1 MSAVRP
7 PGEGR
12 KLNMVLSLSQS
23 CQNGVHSFEPR
34 LATDSTTMASDP
46 GNEQPLDIT
55 TLLTSEER
63 YRAFVRNSS
72 EAIWRFEIDTPLDT
86 SLPVNEQVRRM
97 FESAWLAECNEAMAR
112 MYGFTAPQ
120 EIIGTRLTELMPS
133 EDPENVEYLTR
144 FVESGYRLVDIESH
158 ERDRHGRPKFFLN
171 NLTGIVEGNR
181 LLRAW
186 GTQRDITEQRLAA
199 EAAKRQQ
206 SETDDALKRYAQLE
220 QRLTLLTAATGR
232 LLSTLDR
239 TQLTDAIV
247 DLAVQLVHGADAAA
261 MWRMDGGRWSI
272 TSQRGLS
279 DEFVGRSKALPPA
292 NSPVRF
298 DGPSAID
305 DVFADPIT
313 EARRD
318 AYRAEGLASMLVA
331 PLRIGG
337 ADSGSVVFYARTP
350 GRFDEVDLRVAAAL
364 ANIAASALHITDL
377 YEGQRAAEH
386 QARFLAHAGSM
397 LAGTLDVEA
406 TLAQIAH
413 LAVPHIADWCVVHV
427 ARESGPWEPLVVAHV
442 NADKVRKAEMLAARF
457 PPDPKEGTGIAEVIR
472 TRRSQLVEH
481 ITDAMLVAAAH
492 TPEHLEVLREMELR
506 SALLVPMTRG
516 DRVVGVI
523 SLVTT
528 SESSRA
534 LGQRELDIAEA
545 LASRATLA
553 LENARLYREAQ
564 DANRLKDQFLATL
577 SHELRTPLNAVLGW
591 ARVLEVGKPD
601 RKLTAKALQAI
612 QRNTQAQA
620 QIVGDILE
628 LSRIIAGKT
637 DLVMDTFDLR
647 VLLVD
652 LIESLRPTLV
662 ASGLAVV
669 STLDDELPI
678 EADRG
683 RVQQIM
689 LNLLSNAAKF
699 TTAGG
704 RVTIDARATDD
715 CAEVSITDTGV
726 GIAPEFLPHVF
737 DRFRQAEPSTSR
749 SHGGLGIGL
758 AVSRHLVELHGGSIS
773 ATSAGLGQGATFV
786 VRLPRSAAVA
796 EHACP
801 EDETY
806 SSSDQTR

>member
-1 MSAVRP
+1 MS
-7 PGEGR
+7 
-12 KLNMVLSLSQS
+12 
-23 CQNGVHSFEPR
+23 
-34 LATDSTTMASDP
+34 SDP
-46 GNEQPLDIT
+46 GSEQPLDIT

-72 EAIWRFEIDTPLDT
+72 EAIWRFELDTPLST
-86 SLPVNEQVRRM
+86 SLPVVEQVARM
-97 FESAWLAECNEAMAR
+97 FEGAWLAECNEAMAR
-112 MYGFTAPQ
+112 MYGFAAPQ

-144 FVESGYRLVDIESH
+144 FIESGYRLVDIESH

-279 DEFVGRSKALPPA
+279 EEFVGRSKALAPA
-292 NSPVRF
+292 STPVRF
-298 DGPSAID
+298 DGPFAIND
-305 DVFADPIT
+305 LFADPTT
-313 EARRD
+313 EVRRD

-337 ADSGSVVFYARTP
+337 SDSGSVVFYARTP

-377 YEGQRAAEH
+377 YETQRASEY

-564 DANRLKDQFLATL
+564 DANLLKDQFLATL

-591 ARVLEVGKPD
+591 ARMLEVGKPD

-647 VLLVD
+647 ALLVD
-652 LIESLRPTLV
+652 LIESLRPTFL
-662 ASGLAVV
+662 ASGLTVV
-669 STLDDELPI
+669 STLDEDLPI

-704 RVTIDARATDD
+704 QVTIDARATDD

-801 EDETY
+801 EEQTY